1 MKITLVG
8 GGSYSWTD
16 SLFASFL
23 GNPFFD
29 HETELCLYDMNEK
42 ALSDLQAYCAMYNQA
57 FPDLAIRVTTTTSL
71 DQSLNGADY
80 VIAAISHGGLK
91 AELEDHYIARR
102 HGFYNVK
109 GSEAGIAGA
118 SRTIRHVPELVRIAR
133 RMRELCPDAR
143 FLNVTNPLTALT
155 RAITKYTGIEAIGF
169 CHGIKNHLELLLPYI
184 GAKSVSELNFEVA
197 GIDHC
202 SFLLDVKYHQQDVF
216 ELLRGSG
223 RIEAAWRGE
232 SSGTYDDPFA
242 GRENQRIRFILWDI
256 LGYLPGLSDEHCAE
270 FYYQV
275 IGTPALR
282 EKFNMHY
289 DRIADRTKSAN
300 SARENLLA
308 AIKAGPKPA
317 VPTCSEILDR
327 FIEAINGGRP
337 LHDVLNYRNYG
348 QVPNLPLDTVVE
360 TWCYV
365 DSTGIHPEIT
375 RPMPKIVESIVRPMA
390 LREELYMEAAMEQD
404 ERKLVSA
411 LAMDPIVN
419 DFLQIKQVAHEIME
433 YNSQFL
439 IK

>member
-1 MKITLVG
+1 MKITMIG

-23 GNPFFD
+23 SNPFFD
-29 HETELCLYDMNEK
+29 RSTELCLYDISEQ
-42 ALSDLQAYCAMYNQA
+42 ALADLQVYCSMYNQA
-57 FPDLAIRVTTTTSL
+57 FPEQAIRVTTTTSL
-71 DQSLNGADY
+71 DRALDGAGY
-80 VIAAISHGGLK
+80 VIAAISHGGLA

-102 HGFYNVK
+102 HGFYNIK

-118 SRTIRHVPELVRIAR
+118 SRTIRHVPEMVRIAR
-133 RMRELCPDAR
+133 SMRELCPGAQ

-155 RAITKYTGIEAIGF
+155 RAVTKYAGVEAVGF

-184 GAKSVSELNFEVA
+184 GAASVNELSFEVA

-202 SFLLDVKYHQQDVF
+202 SFLLAVKYRGQDVL
-216 ELLRGSG
+216 EILRGNG

-232 SSGTYDDPFA
+232 SSGTIDDPFA

-282 EKFNMHY
+282 ETFKMHY
-289 DRIADRTKSAN
+289 DRIEERTRSAV

-308 AIKAGPKPA
+308 AVKAGPRPQIPA
-317 VPTCSEILDR
+317 CSEILDR
-327 FIEAINGGRP
+327 YIEALHGGRA
-337 LHDVLNYRNYG
+337 LHDVLNYRNVG
-348 QVPNLPLDTVVE
+348 QVPNLPSDTVVE

-365 DSTGIHPEIT
+365 DATGVHPEIT
-375 RPMPKIVESIVRPMA
+375 RPLPKIVESIVRPMA
-390 LREELYMEAAMEQD
+390 LREELFMEAAMEQD
-404 ERKLVSA
+404 EQKLVSA

-419 DFLQIKQVAHEIME
+419 DFLQIKAVAHDIMV
-433 YNSQFL
+433 YNRQFY
-439 IK
+439 KG